1 MGTGS
6 GTWGFPWASHPTTP
20 RQDLCGPC
28 GRFPCGSGLPSTRRA
43 VDGQRANQARR
54 IHGDP
59 PWKWLKRLDMIWLI
73 WLEMD
78 LSMIFCDVF
87 FGWCGDSI
95 GHMGIWTYRW
105 DSDRIVRDIHLDESC
120 EICTT
125 PGPRIGMYFIHQTCE
140 SGDWGL
146 GCLHLVILVRQ
157 GPQTRTSRRKESN
170 WKNWGAGTGLSGCG
184 KHGGN
189 HQILF
194 HRLMSLMGIESYKHQ
209 AMSPQNRV
217 YYCT

>member
-6 GTWGFPWASHPTTP
+6 GTWGFPWASHHPTT

-28 GRFPCGSGLPSTRRA
+28 GRLPCGSGLPSTRRA

-54 IHGDP
+54 TP
-59 PWKWLKRLDMIWLI
+59 AWKWLKRLDMIWLI
-73 WLEMD
+73 WRDMMD
-78 LSMIFCDVF
+78 LSMIFRDVF

-95 GHMGIWTYRW
+95 GHMGIWTNRW
-105 DSDRIVRDIHLDESC
+105 DSLIESSGISTSTRVARFAPPLDPGLE
-120 EICTT
+120 CTLYT
-125 PGPRIGMYFIHQTCE
+125 KHVKVGT
-140 SGDWGL
+140 GL

-170 WKNWGAGTGLSGCG
+170 WKNRGAGTGLSGCG

-189 HQILF
+189 HQKCESVF
-194 HRLMSLMGIESYKHQ
+194 FYRLMGLMGIDS
-209 AMSPQNRV
+209 
-217 YYCT
+217 

>member
-1 MGTGS
+1 MVEKTRHDMTDMTGN
-6 GTWGFPWASHPTTP
+6 GFVHDIL
-20 RQDLCGPC
+20 RC
-28 GRFPCGSGLPSTRRA
+28 
-43 VDGQRANQARR
+43 
-54 IHGDP
+54 
-59 PWKWLKRLDMIWLI
+59 
-73 WLEMD
+73 
-78 LSMIFCDVF
+78 F